1 MASHLLNMGK
11 YCWLMELL
19 HRWLPVAKWRWFANR
34 TRDRQQRHF
43 YSWPRTRQLW
53 GWLWTGPELLRS
65 DVWREH
71 VGHCSAG
78 RGNFALVEKLH
89 SWRRQLSEVEWFR
102 DRLAWKCDQNVS
114 SHVSAV
120 KWACAF
126 ADCKYQ
132 QTLILVSFE
141 YRWLESRRKQILFL
155 FVELVSF
162 IKKKTVTR
170 QNKFSLISLSQ

>member
-1 MASHLLNMGK
+1 MMINGITSALHGGIPLARGTFTSMAPCGEMAMVCKQDTWSTTTAFLFLVK
-11 YCWLMELL
+11 IKT
-19 HRWLPVAKWRWFANR
+19 VI
-34 TRDRQQRHF
+34 
-43 YSWPRTRQLW
+43 W
-53 GWLWTGPELLRS
+53 GWLWTVPELLRS
-65 DVWREH
+65 HVWREH
-71 VGHCSAG
+71 VGHCFAG
-78 RGNFALVEKLH
+78 RWNFALVEKLH

-162 IKKKTVTR
+162 I
-170 QNKFSLISLSQ
+170 